1 MPKSAVYF
9 ELINLVNL
17 TTDISILKKIGQSR
31 IEALEYDTDRIMFEC
46 LERSCNTGQLVRAEG
61 FICYPKSRIEFSCVG
76 KITEVR
82 ESGEGTLKVT
92 IHFLQYNKD
101 IWTSFLKE
109 MKSRQNGVDRLFEAL
124 KEEE

>member
-9 ELINLVNL
+9 ELIGLVNL
-17 TTDISILKKIGQSR
+17 TTDVSIIKSIGQTR
-31 IEALEYDTDRIMFEC
+31 IEALEYDTDRMMFEC

-61 FICYPKSRIEFSCVG
+61 FICYPKSRVEFSCVG
-76 KITEVR
+76 KITDVR
-82 ESGEGTLKVT
+82 ENGEGTLKVT
-92 IHFLQYNKD
+92 IHFLQYNKE

-109 MKSRQNGVDRLFEAL
+109 MKSRQNGVDQLFEAL